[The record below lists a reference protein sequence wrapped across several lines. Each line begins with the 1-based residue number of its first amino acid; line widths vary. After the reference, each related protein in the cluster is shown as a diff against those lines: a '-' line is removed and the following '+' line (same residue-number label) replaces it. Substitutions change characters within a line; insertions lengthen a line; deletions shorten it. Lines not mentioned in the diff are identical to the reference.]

1 MIIIGQVLKVL
12 VLLLSAIT
20 HWQRVLTRLLPWVM
34 VQQQDMIFLLRL
46 VLFQVQQKAKRVPLL
61 SVMLLKG
68 KMKMQLQSVIR
79 QRLLRV
85 VLF

>member
-1 MIIIGQVLKVL
+1 MIITEQVLKVV
-12 VLLLSAIT
+12 VLLLSAIM
-20 HWQRVLTRLLPWVM
+20 HWRRVIIRLL
-34 VQQQDMIFLLRL
+34 LLVTVPRRGMRSLLPL
-46 VLFQVQQKAKRVPLL
+46 VLLQAQRTGRLVPLL

-68 KMKMQLQSVIR
+68 KMKMQLRLAIR